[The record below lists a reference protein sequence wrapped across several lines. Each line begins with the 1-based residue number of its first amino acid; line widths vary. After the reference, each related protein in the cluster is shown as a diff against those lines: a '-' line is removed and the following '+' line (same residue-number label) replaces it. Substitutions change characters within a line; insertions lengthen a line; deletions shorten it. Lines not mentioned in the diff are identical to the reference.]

1 MLTED
6 WMMRQVDALAR
17 SIAYLAVSY
26 THLRA
31 PRD

>member
-17 SIAYLAVSY
+17 SIAQLTDAGLLDALHNS
-26 THLRA
+26 
-31 PRD
+31 

>member
-17 SIAYLAVSY
+17 SIACLVFQKES
-26 THLRA
+26 T
-31 PRD
+31 D